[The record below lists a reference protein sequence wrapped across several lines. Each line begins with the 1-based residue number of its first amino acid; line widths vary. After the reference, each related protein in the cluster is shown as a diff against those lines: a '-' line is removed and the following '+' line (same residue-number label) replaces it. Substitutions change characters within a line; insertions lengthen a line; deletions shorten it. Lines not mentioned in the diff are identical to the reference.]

1 MKIKLI
7 RHVTNAAVYVVILRR
22 DLFLLDR
29 CVIDAAGNERRGFS
43 TTPNRD
49 AAAAAA
55 FYFTFLEESGLF
67 CERWWSKQVN
77 RIIMSV
83 SSGRNCLFFDGEGKK
98 KKMMVSPWIC
108 REINLDKDSRV
119 LLSSLTL

>member
-7 RHVTNAAVYVVILRR
+7 HHVTNAAVYIVILQG

-29 CVIDAAGNERRGFS
+29 CVIDAVGNERRGFS
-43 TTPNRD
+43 TTPNRY

-55 FYFTFLEESGLF
+55 FYFTFREESGRF
-67 CERWWSKQVN
+67 CKRWWSNQVN
-77 RIIMSV
+77 RIIISI
-83 SSGRNCLFFDGEGKK
+83 SSGRNCLFFDGKGE
-98 KKMMVSPWIC
+98 KKMMAAPWIC
-108 REINLDKDSRV
+108 REINLDKDSRA